1 VFAPVADGLAFSAPS
16 MTFRRCRLG
25 LRGFPNAATDLDRSQ
40 GSTALMTLSSPP
52 EHSCESWGPLSATPP
67 LMRFAPSQCALP
79 PVDLL
84 CVHSRR
90 PKPPSVRRSHPSN
103 RVPPSWFRTTMT
115 ACSTREVTGLLHPAT
130 DRGFAAFPDAR
141 GPVPSAPRGSG
152 HRSPGPFPAT
162 RFTPSEDFPR
172 RQPYRVTA
180 AVALLPFHRHPYPIP
195 AEASARHSPP
205 PPKRWEHST
214 PSTLRR
220 TLCA

>member
-1 VFAPVADGLAFSAPS
+1 
-16 MTFRRCRLG
+16 MTLGRCQPG
-25 LRGFPNAATDLDRSQ
+25 LRGIP
-40 GSTALMTLSSPP
+40 
-52 EHSCESWGPLSATPP
+52 GPLVA
-67 LMRFAPSQCALP
+67 RQ
-79 PVDLL
+79 
-84 CVHSRR
+84 
-90 PKPPSVRRSHPSN
+90 PKPPNTSPRDLDLPFRALESAPVSTRADASSLGIRSGCRPSADMPLS
-103 RVPPSWFRTTMT
+103 RPLPGTEAPFGPAGPTAEHVPPSWFLTTMT